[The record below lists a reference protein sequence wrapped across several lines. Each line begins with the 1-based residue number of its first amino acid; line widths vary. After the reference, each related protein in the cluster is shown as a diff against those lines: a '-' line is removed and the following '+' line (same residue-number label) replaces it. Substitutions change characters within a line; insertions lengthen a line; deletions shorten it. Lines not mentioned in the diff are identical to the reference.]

1 MINSGGGP
9 IGPLS
14 HRLFVGEA
22 YSTADGNLNLGDL
35 FKEYHRKYAVSTLR
49 ATFKTY
55 RYWLRQNYSEK
66 HSMDNAIRYGVAQIQ
81 SIANPESIED
91 SLHDFE
97 TLTTISQRLAD
108 VLRQKFESSARV
120 EKNRVEASV

>member
-1 MINSGGGP
+1 
-9 IGPLS
+9 
-14 HRLFVGEA
+14 
-22 YSTADGNLNLGDL
+22 
-35 FKEYHRKYAVSTLR
+35 
-49 ATFKTY
+49 
-55 RYWLRQNYSEK
+55 
-66 HSMDNAIRYGVAQIQ
+66 MDNAIKYGVAQIQ

-108 VLRQKFESSARV
+108 VLRQKLESSARV